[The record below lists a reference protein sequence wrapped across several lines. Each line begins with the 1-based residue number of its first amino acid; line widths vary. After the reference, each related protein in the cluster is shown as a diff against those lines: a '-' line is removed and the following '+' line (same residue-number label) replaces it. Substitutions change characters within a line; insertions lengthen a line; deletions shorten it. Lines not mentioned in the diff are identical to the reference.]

1 MRGPLREEAARC
13 TSFSRATRF
22 VLRGTYAGE
31 RTCACAADART
42 VGCGAH
48 AVLQVVRSAVRTG
61 SYTFD
66 TTELLE
72 RGADLRVYRAERG
85 AAPCARHRRFYLGVF
100 LGVCFAASHYG
111 SVGPGAAL
119 WLAAA
124 RNFFIICFVTKICD
138 GMRKA
143 SAEAARARLCC
154 G

>member
-22 VLRGTYAGE
+22 VLRGTCAYE

-48 AVLQVVRSAVRTG
+48 AALQVGRSAVRTG
-61 SYTFD
+61 SNTFD

-85 AAPCARHRRFYLGVF
+85 AAPCARHRRFF
-100 LGVCFAASHYG
+100 SAFFCFAASQRTAG
-111 SVGPGAAL
+111 S
-119 WLAAA
+119 
-124 RNFFIICFVTKICD
+124 
-138 GMRKA
+138 
-143 SAEAARARLCC
+143 RLRHRRSINL
-154 G
+154 GRSRI